1 VLLTLKIT
9 CKPTGDTCEDTAMAR
24 RWLAEQ
30 IEFFTGLPVSGFA
43 GLIHP
48 HASFEVTELEY
59 LDTPTG
65 LTT

>member
-1 VLLTLKIT
+1 
-9 CKPTGDTCEDTAMAR
+9 MAR

-30 IEFFTGLPVSGFA
+30 IEFFTGLSVSGFA

-59 LDTPTG
+59 LDTPAG
-65 LTT
+65 